1 MSKSLYL
8 CAPPPFEENVV
19 IFKKVVRMG
28 LKKSVKKLYF
38 VDSSYD
44 KRGHP
49 GLEMPISHII

>member
-1 MSKSLYL
+1 M
-8 CAPPPFEENVV
+8 V